1 MSTAGVPTQHA
12 FRVRTVISRAFSP
25 SAPIDQRDLF
35 AGRINEIDKVAE
47 VINQRG
53 QHAVIYGERGVGKTS
68 LAAVMEA
75 LFSPLNDDDMPVRYI
90 RLNCDRT
97 DNFDSIWRKVFRS
110 IELNQKINRVGFETQ
125 PDEVILN
132 AEKLLPPENTATP
145 DDVKEMLAKLA
156 FTVIFLDEFDRL
168 ENTEDAALF
177 ADTIKI
183 LSDHSIPATIVLV
196 GVADNVTDL
205 IGQHQSVE
213 RALEQIRMPRMKKS
227 ELRDIINKRLPGL
240 DLTISEDSLE
250 MIINLSQGLPHYV
263 HLLGQ
268 LSALSAALGNRT
280 EISANDVA
288 TAIKEAIQRT
298 SVSTQDLYKRA
309 TASSRD
315 TYYGEVLLS
324 CALAEK
330 DEYSSFAPADVREPY
345 SKIIGA
351 PRDIPA
357 FVRHLKLFTEP
368 ERGPVLERMG
378 VARRYRYRFS
388 NPLLQPF
395 VIMKG
400 LSERLI
406 EGDLLKNITT

>member
-1 MSTAGVPTQHA
+1 MGGAGSATDHLM
-12 FRVRTVISRAFSP
+12 RVRAMISRAFSP
-25 SAPIDQRDLF
+25 SAPIDQRELF
-35 AGRINEIDKVAE
+35 AGRINEIDKVVE
-47 VINQRG
+47 VISQRG

-75 LFSPLNDDDMPVRYI
+75 LFPRLNDDIRCVRV
-90 RLNCDRT
+90 NCDRT
-97 DNFDSIWRKVFRS
+97 DDFNSIWRRVFRS
-110 IELNQKINRVGFETQ
+110 IQVNQQINRVGFETEPADVTVNADMLFP
-125 PDEVILN
+125 PDN
-132 AEKLLPPENTATP
+132 ATP
-145 DDVKEMLAKLA
+145 DDVKELLAKLD

-168 ENTEDAALF
+168 ENTKDAALF

-183 LSDHSIPATIVLV
+183 LSDHSVPATIVLV

-213 RALEQIRMPRMKKS
+213 RALEQIRMPRMNKS
-227 ELRDIINKRLPGL
+227 ELRDIINKRLPELG
-240 DLTISEDSLE
+240 LTISEDSLD
-250 MIINLSQGLPHYV
+250 MIINLSQGLPHYI

-268 LSALSAALGNRT
+268 RGSLSAALDSRT
-280 EISANDVA
+280 EIAANDVEI
-288 TAIKEAIQRT
+288 AIKEAIQRT
-298 SVSTQDLYKRA
+298 SVSTHELYKRA
-309 TASSRD
+309 TSSSRD

-324 CALAEK
+324 CALADK

-351 PRDIPA
+351 HRDIPA

-400 LSERLI
+400 LSSGLI
-406 EGDLLKNITT
+406 KGELLRNFTT